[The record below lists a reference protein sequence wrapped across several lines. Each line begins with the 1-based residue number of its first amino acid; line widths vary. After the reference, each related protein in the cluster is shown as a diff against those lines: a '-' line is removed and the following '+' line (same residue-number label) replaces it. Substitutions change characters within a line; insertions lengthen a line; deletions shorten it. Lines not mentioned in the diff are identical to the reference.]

1 MEFHVDLKTVLAAI
15 LSDPRLIT
23 LNSPIDIAAEF
34 GETVAN
40 LVQDVNWLNTIR
52 VYSPEMASQP
62 NQAETVR
69 RMLLS
74 MTQDVRAVLI
84 KIAYRIQRLR
94 NLPRESEGIRHFIA
108 HETLDIYAPIAN
120 RLGVHQ
126 FKWELEDM
134 AFGILTQQPI
144 ITSLI
149 HCQQN
154 VKDVKVVLTASLR
167 Y

>member
-1 MEFHVDLKTVLAAI
+1 MKSVIIPIEKTFKNYHGKDKAQLERALEIVGLIEGDVDYARPKGVEVASVLMEFHVDLKTVLAAI

-34 GETVAN
+34 GGTVAN

-84 KIAYRIQRLR
+84 KIALR
-94 NLPRESEGIRHFIA
+94 FIF
-108 HETLDIYAPIAN
+108 LNCSMPIKFRDA
-120 RLGVHQ
+120 GVSGQ
-126 FKWELEDM
+126 CKEIMSD
-134 AFGILTQQPI
+134 
-144 ITSLI
+144 
-149 HCQQN
+149 
-154 VKDVKVVLTASLR
+154 
-167 Y
+167 